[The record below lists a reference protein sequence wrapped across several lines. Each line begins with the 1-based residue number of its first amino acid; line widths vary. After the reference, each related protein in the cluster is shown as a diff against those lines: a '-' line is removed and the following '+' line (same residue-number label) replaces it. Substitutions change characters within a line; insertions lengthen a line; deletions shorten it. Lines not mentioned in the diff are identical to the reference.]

1 MRLIYNARTDTG
13 LTRDHNE
20 DTYGIGD
27 DAPAERLGRLV
38 LVCDGMGGHA
48 AGEVASQTAVQ
59 TILAAYY
66 SHEHEDRSQ
75 ALEQAFIQA
84 NARIHERGQG
94 TMGTTAVAALLH
106 HDALHVANV
115 GDSRAYLIRQ
125 DQIRQVSRD
134 HSFVGDQ
141 VAAGIITD
149 EQARSSPHRN
159 VITRALGYHAEVSV
173 DLFRLPLQVGDLI
186 LLSSD
191 GLHGLV
197 PDAELMQLATAH
209 EPTEAVA
216 KLIDLANTRGGED
229 NITVA
234 IVRVLA
240 LDWDAQPITE
250 VLNAETQPIAAIHQA
265 ETHKLSPDPT
275 TVTLPAT
282 SAPTPQP
289 VHKPAV
295 SEASPTTERRLSR
308 LGGVLA
314 MLLLTILIF
323 VTLFALQIAE
333 PPTERVTPAT
343 LVPAQSAPATTDGAT
358 PTAPIANP

>member
-27 DAPAERLGRLV
+27 DARVERLGRLV

-48 AGEVASQTAVQ
+48 AGEVASDIAVQ
-59 TILAAYY
+59 TILGTYY
-66 SHEHEDRSQ
+66 EQEGEDRSK
-75 ALEQAFIQA
+75 ALEHAFIKA
-84 NARIHERGQG
+84 NALIHERGHG

-106 HDALHVANV
+106 HDALYVANV

-173 DLFRLPLQVGDLI
+173 DLFRLPLQVDDLV

-197 PDAELMQLATAH
+197 PDAELANIATAH
-209 EPTEAVA
+209 EPTKAVDT
-216 KLIDLANTRGGED
+216 LIDLANTRGGED

-234 IVRVLA
+234 IVQVLA
-240 LDWDAQPITE
+240 LEWDAQPITE
-250 VLNAETQPIAAIHQA
+250 VLEPSTQPIAALHQA
-265 ETHKLSPDPT
+265 ETRKLAPEPT
-275 TVTLPAT
+275 ASKQSTVVVPP
-282 SAPTPQP
+282 S
-289 VHKPAV
+289 KPASKPFA
-295 SEASPTTERRLSR
+295 SEAPPTTERRLSR

-314 MLLLTILIF
+314 MLLLTVLIF

-333 PPTERVTPAT
+333 PPADQSVPAT
-343 LVPAQSAPATTDGAT
+343 LVPAQSAPLTTDEAT
-358 PTAPIANP
+358 P

>member
-20 DTYGIGD
+20 DNYIIGD
-27 DAPAERLGRLV
+27 DARADRLGRLV

-48 AGEVASQTAVQ
+48 AGEVASEIAVR
-59 TILAAYY
+59 TILDTYY
-66 SHEHEDRSQ
+66 QQEDEDRSK
-75 ALEQAFIQA
+75 ALEHAFIKA
-84 NARIHERGQG
+84 NALIHERGHG

-125 DQIRQVSRD
+125 EQIRQVSRD

-173 DLFRLPLQVGDLI
+173 DLFRLPLQVGDLV

-197 PDAELMQLATAH
+197 PDTELASMATAH
-209 EPTEAVA
+209 EPAEAVD
-216 KLIDLANTRGGED
+216 KLIDLANIRGGED

-240 LDWDAQPITE
+240 LEWDAQPITE
-250 VLNAETQPIAAIHQA
+250 VLEQETKPIATLHQV
-265 ETHKLSPDPT
+265 ETRKLSLEPESIAPKQS
-275 TVTLPAT
+275 TVVVPPAK
-282 SAPTPQP
+282 P
-289 VHKPAV
+289 VSKPAV
-295 SEASPTTERRLSR
+295 SEVPPTTERRLSR

-314 MLLLTILIF
+314 MLLLTVLIF
-323 VTLFALQIAE
+323 VTLFALQIAD
-333 PPTERVTPAT
+333 PPADQRVPAT
-343 LVPAQSAPATTDGAT
+343 LVPAQSAPLTTDEAT
-358 PTAPIANP
+358 P

>member
-20 DTYGIGD
+20 DMYGIGD
-27 DAPAERLGRLV
+27 DAHANRLGRLV

-48 AGEVASQTAVQ
+48 AGEVASDIAVQ
-59 TILAAYY
+59 TILGTYY
-66 SHEHEDRSQ
+66 SQEDEDRSK
-75 ALEQAFIQA
+75 ALEHAFVRA
-84 NARIHERGQG
+84 NTLIHERGQG

-173 DLFRLPLQVGDLI
+173 DLFRLPLQVGDLV

-197 PDAELMQLATAH
+197 PDDELARMATAH
-209 EPTEAVA
+209 GPAEAVD
-216 KLIDLANTRGGED
+216 KLVDLANTRGGED

-234 IVRVLA
+234 IIQVLA
-240 LDWDAQPITE
+240 LEWDAQPITE
-250 VLNAETQPIAAIHQA
+250 VLGAETQPIPELHSV
-265 ETHKLSPDPT
+265 ETRKLSPEPVDAKQSI
-275 TVTLPAT
+275 AT
-282 SAPTPQP
+282 ATPP
-289 VHKPAV
+289 KPA
-295 SEASPTTERRLSR
+295 SKPAASDTPPTTERRLSR

-323 VTLFALQIAE
+323 VTLFALQVAE
-333 PPTERVTPAT
+333 PPANQRVPAT
-343 LVPAQSAPATTDGAT
+343 LIPAQSDSVPVDE
-358 PTAPIANP
+358 INP